1 MDKYKIILKNIDNK
15 DFEKAEKICSE
26 IKDIEN
32 DYIALNLLGL
42 TQIKQN
48 KYNLAEKNFT
58 KSLMINENFEP
69 SIKNLY
75 LLYLMKKNIR
85 LQHFRSPDNRKPLK
99 TNGFSTFSLPRPPT
113 SFKNKW
119 CFNIFAPR
127 TTKIL

>member
-15 DFEKAEKICSE
+15 DFEKAEKICNE

-32 DYIALNLLGL
+32 DFIGLNLLGL

-48 KYNLAEKNFT
+48 KYNLAEKNFI

-75 LLYLMKKNIR
+75 LLYLMKK
-85 LQHFRSPDNRKPLK
+85 
-99 TNGFSTFSLPRPPT
+99 TFPKC
-113 SFKNKW
+113 FFVQKN
-119 CFNIFAPR
+119 
-127 TTKIL
+127 

>member
-1 MDKYKIILKNIDNK
+1 MITKILKK
-15 DFEKAEKICSE
+15 QKKFVE

-75 LLYLMKKNIR
+75 LLYLMKKNISKM
-85 LQHFRSPDNRKPLK
+85 LFCAKKISK
-99 TNGFSTFSLPRPPT
+99 
-113 SFKNKW
+113 FK
-119 CFNIFAPR
+119 
-127 TTKIL
+127 

>member
-48 KYNLAEKNFT
+48 KYNLAEKI
-58 KSLMINENFEP
+58 SQIIN
-69 SIKNLY
+69 
-75 LLYLMKKNIR
+75 
-85 LQHFRSPDNRKPLK
+85 D
-99 TNGFSTFSLPRPPT
+99 
-113 SFKNKW
+113 
-119 CFNIFAPR
+119 
-127 TTKIL
+127 